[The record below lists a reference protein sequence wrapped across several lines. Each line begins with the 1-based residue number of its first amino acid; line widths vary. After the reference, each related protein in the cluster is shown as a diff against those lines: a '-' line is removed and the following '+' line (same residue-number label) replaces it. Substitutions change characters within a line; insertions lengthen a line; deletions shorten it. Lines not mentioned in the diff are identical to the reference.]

1 MEIIT
6 KAFNLFIQFFSDNYP
21 NHLLL
26 CVLLVIGILI
36 EDDEHSVA
44 DKVRVFYV
52 YIVIFLYFFVWLE
65 IFVFMVILG
74 ALFVSSW

>member
-6 KAFNLFIQFFSDNYP
+6 KAFNLFIQFFSDNYS

-26 CVLLVIGILI
+26 CVLLVIGIWLG
-36 EDDEHSVA
+36 DDEHSIA
-44 DKVRVFYV
+44 EKVRVFYV
-52 YIVIFLYFFVWLE
+52 YIIFFLYFFIWLE